1 MAEGIKTMEIKKIEM
16 NGKVY
21 EFVNETKDTRH
32 GFAHVSTLLIDNY
45 ETMKH
50 RCNYLNRTWE
60 SYRYQTSM
68 KGCMCDLIE
77 ELTERLKKQ
86 FMTANMYGKMTDK
99 RRKEFETVLKSNEL
113 YNEYV
118 AVKNKL

>member
-1 MAEGIKTMEIKKIEM
+1 MEIKKIEM

-32 GFAHVSTLLIDNY
+32 GFAHVSTLFIDNY
-45 ETMKH
+45 EEMKH
-50 RCNYLNRTWE
+50 RCDYLNRTWE

-77 ELTERLKKQ
+77 ELTERLKEQ
-86 FMTANMYGKMTDK
+86 FMTVNMYGRMTDK

-118 AVKNKL
+118 AVKNEL

>member
-1 MAEGIKTMEIKKIEM
+1 MEIKKIEM
-16 NGKVY
+16 NGNVY

-32 GFAHVSTLLIDNY
+32 GFAHVSTLLINNY
-45 ETMKH
+45 EAMKH

-60 SYRYQTSM
+60 RYRYQTSM

-77 ELTERLKKQ
+77 ELIERLKEQ
-86 FMTANMYGKMTDK
+86 FMTVNMYGKMTDK
-99 RRKEFETVLKSNEL
+99 RRKEFENVLKSNEL

-118 AVKNKL
+118 AVKNEL